1 MILRTRCKVCEFHI
15 QSPLLMTN
23 ARQWNH
29 THDDIRIHQII
40 LYPTLTERSPGRYI
54 QIGSLPDGLTL

>member
-1 MILRTRCKVCEFHI
+1 
-15 QSPLLMTN
+15 MTN

-40 LYPTLTERSPGRYI
+40 LYTTLTERSPGRYI
-54 QIGSLPDGLTL
+54 QIGPLPDSLTP

>member
-1 MILRTRCKVCEFHI
+1 
-15 QSPLLMTN
+15 MTN

-40 LYPTLTERSPGRYI
+40 LYPTLTEPSPGRYI
-54 QIGSLPDGLTL
+54 QIGSLPDSLTL